1 MGLILTFSLRY
12 RRGTGARRGPLRELV
27 AREFE
32 ITWTAATFFLFFF
45 LFWFTASAQFTTLVP
60 PRDAMEVHV
69 TGKQWMWKTQHG
81 NGAREINTLHVPV
94 NVPVRVVLT
103 SEDVIHSFFV
113 PAFRI
118 KRDVLP
124 GRYLETWF
132 KATKTGTFHLF
143 CTQFC
148 GTQHSR
154 MIGSVVVM
162 PQDEFAKWL
171 RAQPQADDIA
181 KEGAALFV
189 SLGCA
194 GCHEGNSAVHAPG
207 LAGVYGGPVQL
218 SDGRRW
224 SRTTPISAIPSSSPA
239 RRSWRASRT
248 GCRALTGSS
257 TTARYCASPRIS
269 ARSRT
274 REGDDPD
281 VAAGWCVEQRESPLT
296 LSLSPWERG
305 RPVST
310 AVEQD
315 VPSPMGRG
323 TG

>member
-1 MGLILTFSLRY
+1 MNWLRLLPEQASTQAPIIDGVYLLLTGVSAAIVALVVGLILTLSLRY

-194 GCHEGNSAVHAPG
+194 GCHEGNSAVRAPG

-218 SDGRRW
+218 SDGRSVVADDAYIRN
-224 SRTTPISAIPSSSPA
+224 SILQPGKDIVAGFQNQMPSFNGLVDDSEILRLSAYI
-239 RRSWRASRT
+239 RS
-248 GCRALTGSS
+248 LK
-257 TTARYCASPRIS
+257 
-269 ARSRT
+269 
-274 REGDDPD
+274 DK
-281 VAAGWCVEQRESPLT
+281 
-296 LSLSPWERG
+296 G
-305 RPVST
+305 RL
-310 AVEQD
+310 
-315 VPSPMGRG
+315 
-323 TG
+323 

>member
-1 MGLILTFSLRY
+1 MNWLRLLPEQASTQAPIIDGVYLLLVGVSAAIVALVVGLILTLSLLY

-148 GTQHSR
+148 GTQHAR

-194 GCHEGNSAVHAPG
+194 GCHEGNSAVRAPG

-218 SDGRRW
+218 SDGRSVVADDAYIRD
-224 SRTTPISAIPSSSPA
+224 SILQPGKDIVAGFQNQMPSFNGLVDDSEILRLSAYI
-239 RRSWRASRT
+239 RS
-248 GCRALTGSS
+248 LK
-257 TTARYCASPRIS
+257 
-269 ARSRT
+269 
-274 REGDDPD
+274 DK
-281 VAAGWCVEQRESPLT
+281 
-296 LSLSPWERG
+296 G
-305 RPVST
+305 RL
-310 AVEQD
+310 
-315 VPSPMGRG
+315 
-323 TG
+323 

>member
-1 MGLILTFSLRY
+1 MNWLRLLPEQASTQAPIIDGVYLLLVGVSAAIVALVVGLILTLSLLY

-81 NGAREINTLHVPV
+81 NGAREINALHVPV

-132 KATKTGTFHLF
+132 KATKNGTFHLF

-148 GTQHSR
+148 GTQHAR

-194 GCHEGNSAVHAPG
+194 GCHEGNSAVRAPG

-218 SDGRRW
+218 SDGRSVVADDAYIRD
-224 SRTTPISAIPSSSPA
+224 SILQPGKDIVAGFQNQMPSFNGLVDDSEILRLSAYI
-239 RRSWRASRT
+239 RS
-248 GCRALTGSS
+248 LK
-257 TTARYCASPRIS
+257 
-269 ARSRT
+269 
-274 REGDDPD
+274 DK
-281 VAAGWCVEQRESPLT
+281 
-296 LSLSPWERG
+296 G
-305 RPVST
+305 RL
-310 AVEQD
+310 
-315 VPSPMGRG
+315 
-323 TG
+323 

>member
-1 MGLILTFSLRY
+1 MNWLEFLPEQASTQAKEVDAVYLLLAGVSVLIIGLVVLLVLVLSLRY
-12 RRGTGARRGPLRELV
+12 RRGTKAPRGPLRELV

-32 ITWTAATFFLFFF
+32 IGWTAATFFLFFF

-60 PRDAMEVHV
+60 PKDAMEVHV
-69 TGKQWMWKTQHG
+69 TGKQWMWKTQHA
-81 NGAREINTLHVPV
+81 NGAREINSLHVPV

-132 KATKTGTFHLF
+132 QATKTGTFHLF

-162 PQDEFAKWL
+162 PQGEFANWL

-194 GCHEGNSAVHAPG
+194 GCHEGNSSVHAPN
-207 LAGVYGGPVQL
+207 LNGVYGGPVQL
-218 SDGRRW
+218 SDGRNIVADDAYIRD
-224 SRTTPISAIPSSSPA
+224 SILQPGRDIVAGFQNQMPA
-239 RRSWRASRT
+239 FNGLVDDSEILRLTAYIRSLKDK
-248 GCRALTGSS
+248 GK
-257 TTARYCASPRIS
+257 
-269 ARSRT
+269 
-274 REGDDPD
+274 
-281 VAAGWCVEQRESPLT
+281 
-296 LSLSPWERG
+296 
-305 RPVST
+305 
-310 AVEQD
+310 
-315 VPSPMGRG
+315 
-323 TG
+323 

>member
-1 MGLILTFSLRY
+1 MNWLDLLPEQASTQAAYVDATYLLLIGISAAIVILVVALILTFSLRY
-12 RRGTGARRGPLRELV
+12 RRGTTANRGPIRERTS
-27 AREFE
+27 REFE
-32 ITWTAATFFLFFF
+32 IGWTSATFFLFFF
-45 LFWFTASAQFTTLVP
+45 IFWFTATSQFTELVP
-60 PRDAMEVHV
+60 PPNAMQVHV
-69 TGKQWMWKTQHG
+69 VGKQWMWKTQHA

-94 NVPVRVVLT
+94 NVPVRLILT

-154 MIGSVVVM
+154 MVGSVVVM
-162 PQDEFAKWL
+162 PQQEFAKWL

-194 GCHEGNSAVHAPG
+194 GCHVDSNAIHAPNLNG
-207 LAGVYGGPVQL
+207 IYGGPVQL
-218 SDGRRW
+218 NDGRVVIADDAYIRDKILQPNKTVPAGFKADMP
-224 SRTTPISAIPSSSPA
+224 SFAGLVDDSEILRLTAYIRSLKDKGRT
-239 RRSWRASRT
+239 
-248 GCRALTGSS
+248 
-257 TTARYCASPRIS
+257 
-269 ARSRT
+269 
-274 REGDDPD
+274 
-281 VAAGWCVEQRESPLT
+281 
-296 LSLSPWERG
+296 
-305 RPVST
+305 
-310 AVEQD
+310 
-315 VPSPMGRG
+315 
-323 TG
+323 

>member
-1 MGLILTFSLRY
+1 MNWLRLLPEQASTQAPIIDGVYLLLVGVSAAIVALVVGLILTLSLRY
-12 RRGTGARRGPLRELV
+12 RRGTGAARGPLRELV

-32 ITWTAATFFLFFF
+32 LTWTAATFFLFFF

-148 GTQHSR
+148 GTQHAR
-154 MIGSVVVM
+154 MVGSVVVM

-194 GCHEGNSAVHAPG
+194 GCHEGNSTVRAPG

-218 SDGRRW
+218 SDGRSVLADDAYIRD
-224 SRTTPISAIPSSSPA
+224 SILQPGKDIVAGFQNQMPSFNGLVDDSEILRLSAYI
-239 RRSWRASRT
+239 RS
-248 GCRALTGSS
+248 LK
-257 TTARYCASPRIS
+257 
-269 ARSRT
+269 
-274 REGDDPD
+274 DK
-281 VAAGWCVEQRESPLT
+281 
-296 LSLSPWERG
+296 G
-305 RPVST
+305 RL
-310 AVEQD
+310 
-315 VPSPMGRG
+315 
-323 TG
+323 

>member
-1 MGLILTFSLRY
+1 M
-12 RRGTGARRGPLRELV
+12 RELV

-218 SDGRRW
+218 SDGRSVVADDAYIRN
-224 SRTTPISAIPSSSPA
+224 SILQPGKDIVAGFQNQMPSFNGLVDDSEILRLSAYI
-239 RRSWRASRT
+239 RS
-248 GCRALTGSS
+248 LK
-257 TTARYCASPRIS
+257 
-269 ARSRT
+269 
-274 REGDDPD
+274 DK
-281 VAAGWCVEQRESPLT
+281 
-296 LSLSPWERG
+296 G
-305 RPVST
+305 R
-310 AVEQD
+310 
-315 VPSPMGRG
+315 
-323 TG
+323 

>member
-1 MGLILTFSLRY
+1 MNWLRLLPEQASTQAPIIDGVYLLLVGVSAAIVALVVGLILTFSLRY

-154 MIGSVVVM
+154 MVGSVVVM

-194 GCHEGNSAVHAPG
+194 GCHEGNSTVRAPG

-218 SDGRRW
+218 SDGRTRGRGRRLYPRFHPPAGEGHRGGLPEPDAELQW
-224 SRTTPISAIPSSSPA
+224 A
-239 RRSWRASRT
+239 RRRQRDLAPLRLYPLAQ
-248 GCRALTGSS
+248 GQGEVM
-257 TTARYCASPRIS
+257 
-269 ARSRT
+269 T
-274 REGDDPD
+274 RCFCW
-281 VAAGWCVEQRESPLT
+281 VVK
-296 LSLSPWERG
+296 
-305 RPVST
+305 
-310 AVEQD
+310 
-315 VPSPMGRG
+315 
-323 TG
+323 

>member
-1 MGLILTFSLRY
+1 MNWLELLPEQASTQAPDVDAVYLLLVGVSAAIVLLVAGLVLTFSLRY
-12 RRGTGARRGPLRELV
+12 RRGTTAERGPLRERV

-32 ITWTAATFFLFFF
+32 IGWTSATFFLFFF
-45 LFWFTASAQFTTLVP
+45 IFWFTASSQFTALVP
-60 PRDAMEVHV
+60 PRNAMEVHV
-69 TGKQWMWKTQHG
+69 IGKQWMWKTQHS

-113 PAFRI
+113 PAFRV

-124 GRYLETWF
+124 GRFLESWF
-132 KATKTGTFHLF
+132 KATKTGTYHLF

-154 MIGSVVVM
+154 MIGSVMVL
-162 PQDEFAKWL
+162 PQEEFAKWL

-207 LAGVYGGPVQL
+207 LNGIYGGPVQL
-218 SDGRRW
+218 SDGRTVVADDAYIRD
-224 SRTTPISAIPSSSPA
+224 SILQPGKDIVAGFENKMPSFQGLVDDSEILRLTAYIRSLKDKGRT
-239 RRSWRASRT
+239 
-248 GCRALTGSS
+248 
-257 TTARYCASPRIS
+257 
-269 ARSRT
+269 
-274 REGDDPD
+274 
-281 VAAGWCVEQRESPLT
+281 
-296 LSLSPWERG
+296 
-305 RPVST
+305 
-310 AVEQD
+310 
-315 VPSPMGRG
+315 
-323 TG
+323 

>member
-1 MGLILTFSLRY
+1 MNWLRLLPEQASTQAPGVDGVYLLLTGVSAAIIALVVGLILTFSLRY
-12 RRGTGARRGPLRELV
+12 RRGTGAARGPLRELV

-218 SDGRRW
+218 SDGRSITADDAYIRD
-224 SRTTPISAIPSSSPA
+224 SILQPGKDIVAGFQNQMPSFNGLVDDSEILRLTA
-239 RRSWRASRT
+239 YIRS
-248 GCRALTGSS
+248 LK
-257 TTARYCASPRIS
+257 
-269 ARSRT
+269 
-274 REGDDPD
+274 DK
-281 VAAGWCVEQRESPLT
+281 
-296 LSLSPWERG
+296 G
-305 RPVST
+305 R
-310 AVEQD
+310 
-315 VPSPMGRG
+315 
-323 TG
+323 

>member
-1 MGLILTFSLRY
+1 M
-12 RRGTGARRGPLRELV
+12 REFV

-32 ITWTAATFFLFFF
+32 IGWTAATFFLFFF
-45 LFWFTASAQFTTLVP
+45 IFWFTASAQFTTLVP
-60 PRDAMEVHV
+60 PRNAMEVHV

-81 NGAREINTLHVPV
+81 NGAREINALHVPV

-154 MIGSVVVM
+154 MMGSVVVM
-162 PQDEFAKWL
+162 PQEEFAKWL

-194 GCHEGNSAVHAPG
+194 GCHEGNSAVHAPH
-207 LAGVYGGPVQL
+207 LNGVYGGPVQL
-218 SDGRRW
+218 SDGRTVVADDAYIRDF
-224 SRTTPISAIPSSSPA
+224 ILQPA
-239 RRSWRASRT
+239 RTSWRASRT
-248 GCRALTGSS
+248 RCRASMGSW
-257 TTARYCASPRIS
+257 TIARYCGSPPTS
-269 ARSRT
+269 ARSKT
-274 REGDDPD
+274 REGDDAD
-281 VAAGWCVEQRESPLT
+281 VAAGWCLVQRESPLT
-296 LSLSPWERG
+296 PSLSPWEREV
-305 RPVST
+305 RPC
-310 AVEQD
+310 
-315 VPSPMGRG
+315 PL
-323 TG
+323 

>member
-1 MGLILTFSLRY
+1 MNWLRLLPEQASTQAPGVDGVYMLLIGVSVAIVVLVVALVLTFSLRY
-12 RRGTGARRGPLRELV
+12 RRGTTAKRGPLREFA

-32 ITWTAATFFLFFF
+32 IGWTAATFFLFFF
-45 LFWFTASAQFTTLVP
+45 IFWFTASAQFTTLVP
-60 PRDAMEVHV
+60 PRNAMEVHV
-69 TGKQWMWKTQHG
+69 TGKQWMWKTQHS

-154 MIGSVVVM
+154 MIGSVVVL
-162 PQDEFAKWL
+162 PQEEFAKWL

-194 GCHEGNSAVHAPG
+194 GCHEGASAVHAPH
-207 LAGVYGGPVQL
+207 LNGVYGGPVQL
-218 SDGRRW
+218 SDGRTVVADDAYIRD
-224 SRTTPISAIPSSSPA
+224 SILQPGKDIVAGFKNEMPNFAGLIDDSEILRLTAYI
-239 RRSWRASRT
+239 RS
-248 GCRALTGSS
+248 LK
-257 TTARYCASPRIS
+257 
-269 ARSRT
+269 
-274 REGDDPD
+274 DK
-281 VAAGWCVEQRESPLT
+281 
-296 LSLSPWERG
+296 G
-305 RPVST
+305 R
-310 AVEQD
+310 
-315 VPSPMGRG
+315 
-323 TG
+323 